1 MCLELSNLINQC
13 AAFYAGGTEC
23 QNCVNDKN
31 VRVVILVSVM
41 TLAFILFI
49 SIIVMESHIIA

>member
-1 MCLELSNLINQC
+1 MCFELSKLINKC
-13 AAFYAGGTEC
+13 ATFYAGRTEC

-49 SIIVMESHIIA
+49 SIIVTERHIIA